1 MGTPQNTKALY
12 EHAEGALDVDAH
24 LGLVEVVVVLLN
36 REALAESARVRG
48 QAPVGALVGIKTEVA
63 FGLNWQHKKLRC
75 PP

>member
-1 MGTPQNTKALY
+1 MGTPLNTKALY

-36 REALAESARVRG
+36 REALAEAARVRG

-63 FGLNWQHKKLRC
+63 FGLHS
-75 PP
+75 